1 VMMTNGPAAT
11 IGEILDVDLE
21 RPRNRLELAED
32 PRYNHCRQEVLRF
45 LYEKQRKV
53 DGTARASPGASQPE
67 PAHAPLAAK
76 ASATAHKPPA
86 PRAERTVVTP
96 LHGKHVA

>member
-1 VMMTNGPAAT
+1 
-11 IGEILDVDLE
+11 
-21 RPRNRLELAED
+21 
-32 PRYNHCRQEVLRF
+32 
-45 LYEKQRKV
+45 V